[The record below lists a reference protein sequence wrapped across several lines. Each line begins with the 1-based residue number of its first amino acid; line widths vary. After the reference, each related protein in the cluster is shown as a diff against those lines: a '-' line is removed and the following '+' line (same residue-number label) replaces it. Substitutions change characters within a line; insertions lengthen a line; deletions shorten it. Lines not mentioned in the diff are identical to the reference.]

1 MSQVKFGSM
10 LFCTVHT
17 AVCVSCVCMCAMHAC
32 VLTIQYN
39 TISGW
44 FSAQPTTE
52 LEQLGITMLISDK
65 SQLKRNI
72 KQIGLQIALKTSK
85 SLSWSNRLRQ
95 TVPYWAIKR
104 SQRSFVCNFNK
115 Y

>member
-1 MSQVKFGSM
+1 MRAS
-10 LFCTVHT
+10 
-17 AVCVSCVCMCAMHAC
+17 

-39 TISGW
+39 AVSGW

-52 LEQLGITMLISDK
+52 MEQLGITVLISDK
-65 SQLKRNI
+65 SQLKQNI
-72 KQIGLQIALKTSK
+72 EQIGLQIALKTSK

-104 SQRSFVCNFNK
+104 SQLSFVCNFVK